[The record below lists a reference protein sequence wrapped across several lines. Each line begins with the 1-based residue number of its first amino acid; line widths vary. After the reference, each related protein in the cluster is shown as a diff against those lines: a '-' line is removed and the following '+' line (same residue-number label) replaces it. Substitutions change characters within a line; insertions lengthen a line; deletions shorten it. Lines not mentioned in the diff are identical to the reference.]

1 MRWTRQPVLPAAA
14 RDSLPLRRGERVLA
28 SALLAD
34 GSWVAATRDALL
46 LPGRRVDW
54 ASVAHAEWSDDD
66 AMLRID
72 QLGGA
77 AGEQD
82 THQLVVDEPGR
93 LPETVRERVMASIVA
108 TRHVAIQG
116 RAGVRVVAR
125 RVAGEE
131 ALVWQVVVDRGLD
144 PADPGVRA
152 TGEAAIADLRR
163 DLGA

>member
-14 RDSLPLRRGERVLA
+14 RDALPLRRGERVLA

-46 LPGRRVDW
+46 LPGRRIDW

-72 QLGGA
+72 QLGGT

-82 THQLVVDEPGR
+82 TSQLVVDEPGR

-108 TRHVAIQG
+108 SRHVAIQG

-125 RVAGEE
+125 RAPGEE

-144 PADPGVRA
+144 PADPGVIA
-152 TGEAAIADLRR
+152 AGEAAIADLRR